1 MSLTGFIRSFLQLEV
16 LAPAV
21 IGAISLIAVMS
32 NKRKESTT
40 TNLRHYAEYL
50 ILEMGLTFSS
60 PLIRIVD

>member
-1 MSLTGFIRSFLQLEV
+1 MQLEV

-21 IGAISLIAVMS
+21 IGAISFIAVMS

-40 TNLRHYAEYL
+40 TNPRHYAEYL